1 MSVSSYVSHCVKAT
15 LGENLY
21 VEQTGFLGN
30 KMYWRKF
37 SMKLMLV
44 SNSSGCQRKLKYFLT
59 VYSTPR

>member
-30 KMYWRKF
+30 KTYEEN
-37 SMKLMLV
+37 LV
-44 SNSSGCQRKLKYFLT
+44 WNWC
-59 VYSTPR
+59 